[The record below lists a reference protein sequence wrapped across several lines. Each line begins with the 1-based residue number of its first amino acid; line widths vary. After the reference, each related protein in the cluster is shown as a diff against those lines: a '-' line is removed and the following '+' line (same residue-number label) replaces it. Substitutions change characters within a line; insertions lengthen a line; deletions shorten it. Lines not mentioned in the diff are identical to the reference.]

1 LNQDSDDDTNE
12 FYGGQICK
20 GGVCIYKKKI
30 KGRVVTFYSERKR
43 GRKEEEMRLLS
54 VISFLNLSTE
64 TLNKIFSKSQTNPNI
79 QIIL

>member
-1 LNQDSDDDTNE
+1 MTLMSFTVDK
-12 FYGGQICK
+12 FVRVGFVFI
-20 GGVCIYKKKI
+20 KKKI